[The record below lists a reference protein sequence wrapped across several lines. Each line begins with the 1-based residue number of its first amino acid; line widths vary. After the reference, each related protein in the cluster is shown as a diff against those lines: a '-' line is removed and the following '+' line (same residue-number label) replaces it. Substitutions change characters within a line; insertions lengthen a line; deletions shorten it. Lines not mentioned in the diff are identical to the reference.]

1 MRSHVSLLALLS
13 LLLWLPATSGQAQT
27 YKINGG
33 GAAVAPFSADQKFTG
48 SSTTYVTTAPITGVG
63 TYPMAIYQTERS
75 GDFTYLLDGFP
86 ANAPCEVR
94 LHFAET
100 FWDQTGKRLFSVDLN
115 GKSILS
121 GYDILAK
128 AGGKNKAIVETF
140 LANSNASGQLLFAFK
155 PEVDNAK
162 ISAIEA
168 KVLFTGPYTAK
179 TKVQPGMGAAGAV
192 GAYLNGKLPSLNP
205 TQSSASGGWD
215 VVNAFPG
222 LAGQLPNVMSIYA
235 VPNTTPQKLIARL
248 RGGQMKVFD
257 ESPSV
262 TTSETFMDI
271 GDRVNLGN
279 NGGLS
284 AFCFHP
290 QFNVAGSPNKDFV
303 YVYYQTIQNAV
314 MYNRLSRF
322 TRNPATGKVDNS
334 TELVMIQ
341 TKDVVIF
348 DHTGGA
354 MIFDNQG
361 YLILM
366 YGDLE
371 WTDEEY
377 AQCLSLD
384 SMFQSSIIRID
395 VDMKP
400 TNLKPTRTLQGGL
413 VNGIQTTKSLNTGRY
428 AGAGNFSGIGYHIP
442 VDNPY
447 NDVPTALKEHYGKG
461 VRNPWNITKDPVTG
475 DILFFDA
482 GSNMGDK
489 WEEVNLLKP
498 KADYGWPYWEGPISK
513 TFETGIA
520 APVPIVYNSPT
531 PINTPMGVFTQ
542 DVASYNHANGNGNA
556 MGDGDVYQGTLLP
569 GLKGKLVYCDFT
581 SGRFWAKDY
590 KTPGSQDTIIM
601 DIDGGIA
608 GVKSSPDKQ
617 NLYIVNY
624 NLGIIYKM
632 VSVGLPNPQPPALL
646 SQTGAFT
653 DLASLTPT
661 PGLIPYEPAS
671 PLWSDNAA
679 KHRWM
684 AIPNDGT
691 HNTTAEKIVFSGNGE
706 WSFPVGTVFV
716 KHFELPANAN
726 SPNSVVR
733 LETRFLVHGADGYF
747 AFSYKWNVEGTEAF
761 LQNNASTATIPVT
774 QTGGAVTNQVWEF
787 PSQSA
792 CMDCHQ
798 QAAGRVLGAKTLALN
813 WSYPYAS
820 QGTQNQITYLNSKAI
835 FTESLNLALLPTYI
849 TAKGLKDTSA
859 SVETRVRSFIDM
871 NCSSCHRPGGT
882 AGRAVF
888 DARLTTPLELAGLV
902 NATPSADTLG
912 LPNAKLIKPG
922 DAANSIFSVRDA
934 SRNPA
939 IQMPPLGTTIAHPEY
954 IPLLNSWI
962 NGMTSTVTDSDGDG
976 VPDAQDKFPNNPLEW
991 ADTDGDG
998 VGNNSDVF
1006 PTDPTEWADANG
1018 DGVGDNT
1025 VLGPVQ
1031 SLLSINAGGVASG
1044 SFGGDAYFTG
1054 GGTYTSTAPI
1064 SGMPTGVPDTVYK
1077 TERNKNFTYTITGL
1091 DPAAYHRIDLH
1102 FAEIFWTLPAK
1113 RLFDVTLNGKSV
1125 LKGFDIFAAAGA
1137 ANKALVRSFV
1147 TKPDST
1153 GKITAVFTS
1162 VLDEA
1167 KVSGIVV
1174 GKHLG
1179 SGGSTN
1185 LDSDGDGVP
1194 DATDAFPNDP
1204 AEWADA
1210 NGDGVGDNTVL
1221 GPVQAVVSVNA
1232 GGPAAG
1238 SFVADTGFSGGGVY
1252 STTAA
1257 ISGASTSVPASVY
1270 QSERN
1275 QTFSYTFS
1283 GLSTTQYHRV
1293 ELHFAEIFWTQ
1304 PGQRIFDVN
1313 LNGKVVLNDFDIFAA
1328 AGGINKAV
1336 MKAVVVKP
1344 DATGK
1349 ITLDFVTGVDQA
1361 KVSAIV
1367 IGKHLGNV
1375 TGPDADGDGVPD
1387 SQDAFPNNP
1396 LESKDTD
1403 GDSFGDNSDAFP
1415 TDPTEWAD
1423 ANKDG
1428 LGDNTVLGFLQPVL
1442 AINAGGP
1449 ATGTFLADANFTGGG
1464 THSSTLAVTGAPTGI
1479 PAAIYQTERNQNFT
1493 YTFSGL
1499 DPAAFHRIDLHLAEI
1514 YWTSAGKRVFDV
1526 IINGRVVLD
1535 DFDLFAAAGGINK
1548 AFVKTWVSKPS
1559 SSGAL
1564 TIQFTSVV
1572 DQAKISAIAI
1582 GKHLNTPNPPPP
1594 LDSDGDGVPDAQD
1607 AFPNNPLEWKD
1618 TDGDGMGD
1626 NSDPF
1631 PNDPLNGAKPV
1642 QLIVN
1647 GSFENTTPKPATALK
1662 LTAGTAV
1669 PGWSTSNPA
1678 KTLEVWKSGYLG
1690 FPAQEGIQLVE
1701 MDGGSLEQNLAT
1713 TPGATLTWS
1722 FFHRGRGGNDTVAL
1736 DLGPATGTLTR
1747 VKTFTTGKAAWVK
1760 YEGTYVVPAGQTST
1774 KFRLVPI
1781 SGASGLGNANLIDNV
1796 SVLQA
1801 PLPPA
1806 PAAKSAPVPM
1816 LAMAMALPP
1825 EPGNLDSD
1833 GDGVPDSL
1841 DAFPKNAGESKDGD
1855 ADGLGDNTDLFPADA
1870 TKTGVGRYTLL
1881 LPLPSTVTGIG
1892 DGYGTLTLDKAL
1904 KGQLSLNMGDGSR
1917 FLQSVTVMNRKLTV
1931 NATGVAPH
1939 KTDTLQGT
1947 LTWNPQPGISDFDGT
1962 LTWVIAGGKTKP
1974 AINLVAI
1981 GSFYTPA
1988 KLQKLLGKTSVTVD
2002 LMGAPTDFTRNAVV
2016 SSNSIKWSLS
2026 TATGSFS
2033 QTTGLL
2039 VWKVKSPAGKTL
2051 TIRTVWFD
2059 DQKLLGGR
2067 FDDGTREVG
2076 VAQIVPAK

>member
-1 MRSHVSLLALLS
+1 MRSNFFRAIFLALAL
-13 LLLWLPATSGQAQT
+13 LPATSGLAQT
-27 YKINGG
+27 YKINAGG
-33 GAAVAPFSADQKFTG
+33 TAVSPFSADVKFG
-48 SSTTYVTTAPITGVG
+48 GGSTTYSTTEPITGNG
-63 TYPMAIYQTERS
+63 SYPMSIYQTERS
-75 GDFTYLLDGFP
+75 GNFTYTLDGFP
-86 ANAPCEVR
+86 ANAPCELR
-94 LHFAET
+94 LHFAEIY
-100 FWDQTGKRLFSVDLN
+100 WAETGKRLFSVDLN
-115 GKSILS
+115 GKAILS
-121 GYDILAK
+121 GYDIVAK

-140 LANSNASGQLLFAFK
+140 LANANASGQLLLSFNT
-155 PEVDNAK
+155 EVDNAK

-179 TKVQPGMGAAGAV
+179 TKIQSGMGAAGAV
-192 GAYLNGKLPSLNP
+192 GPYLNGKLPSLNP

-235 VPNTTPQKLIARL
+235 IPNTTPQKLIARL
-248 RGGQMKVFD
+248 RGGQMKIFD
-257 ESPSV
+257 ENPAA
-262 TTSETFMDI
+262 TTTETFMDI
-271 GDRVNLGN
+271 ADRINLGN

-303 YVYYQTIQNAV
+303 YVYYQTIQNTL

-322 TRNPATGKVDNS
+322 TRNPVTGKIDNS

-384 SMFQSSIIRID
+384 TMFQSSIIRID

-400 TNLKPTRTLQGGL
+400 TNLKPTRTLQGGI
-413 VNGIQTTKSLNTGRY
+413 VNGVSTTKSLNTGKY

-442 VDNPY
+442 IDNPY
-447 NDVPTALKEHYGKG
+447 NDNPTALKEHYGKG
-461 VRNPWNITKDPVTG
+461 VRNPWNISKDPVTG

-556 MGDGDVYQGTLLP
+556 MGDGDVYQGDLLP
-569 GLKGKLVYCDFT
+569 GLKGKLIYCDFT

-590 KTPGSQDTIIM
+590 KTPGSEPTIIM
-601 DIDGGIA
+601 DIDGGIS
-608 GVKSSPDKQ
+608 GVKSSPNKQ

-632 VSVGLPNPQPPALL
+632 VSVGLPNPQPPTLL

-653 DLASLTPT
+653 DLNTLTPS

-691 HNTTAEKIVFSGNGE
+691 HNTTAEKIVFSANGE

-716 KHFELPANAN
+716 KHFELPANAA

-747 AFSYKWNVEGTEAF
+747 AFSYKWNTEGTEAF

-813 WSYPYAS
+813 WQYPYAS

-835 FTESLNLALLPTYI
+835 FTESLNLTLLPTYI

-888 DARLTTPLELAGLV
+888 DARLTTPLELAGLI

-912 LPNAKLIKPG
+912 LVNAKLIKPG
-922 DAANSIFSVRDA
+922 DAANSVFAVRDA
-934 SRNPA
+934 SRNPS

-954 IPLLNSWI
+954 IPMLNTWI
-962 NGMTSTVTDSDGDG
+962 NGLTSTIADADGDG
-976 VPDAQDKFPNNPLEW
+976 VPDAQDAFPNNPLEW

-998 VGNNSDVF
+998 VGNNSDLF

-1031 SLLSINAGGVASG
+1031 NLLSINAGGVAAGTFS
-1044 SFGGDAYFTG
+1044 GDAYFTG

-1091 DPAAYHRIDLH
+1091 DPASYHRIDLH
-1102 FAEIFWTLPAK
+1102 FAEVFWTAPAK
-1113 RLFDVTLNGKSV
+1113 RLFDVTLNGKLV
-1125 LKGFDIFAAAGA
+1125 LNDFDVFAAAGA
-1137 ANKALVRSFV
+1137 VNKVVVKSFV

-1167 KVSGIVV
+1167 KLSAIVI

-1185 LDSDGDGVP
+1185 LDTDGDGVP

-1221 GPVQAVVSVNA
+1221 GALQPVIAVNS
-1232 GGPAAG
+1232 GGTAVG
-1238 SFVADTGFSGGGVY
+1238 TFVADTGFIGGGVY

-1257 ISGASTSVPASVY
+1257 ITDAATNVPSSVY

-1283 GLSTTQYHRV
+1283 GLNPAQYHRV
-1293 ELHFAEIFWTQ
+1293 ELHFAEIFWTA
-1304 PGQRIFDVN
+1304 PGKRLFDVN
-1313 LNGKVVLNDFDIFAA
+1313 VNGKVVLNDFDIFAA
-1328 AGGINKAV
+1328 AGSINKAV
-1336 MKAVVVKP
+1336 MKAVLLKP
-1344 DATGK
+1344 DAAGK
-1349 ITLDFVTGVDQA
+1349 ITLDFVTVLDQA

-1367 IGKHLGNV
+1367 LGKHLGNV
-1375 TGPDADGDGVPD
+1375 IGPDSDNDGVPD

-1415 TDPTEWAD
+1415 NDPTEWAD

-1428 LGDNTVLGFLQPVL
+1428 VGDNTVLGYLQPLL
-1442 AINAGGP
+1442 AWNAGGP
-1449 ATGTFLADANFTGGG
+1449 ITGTFLADANFSGGG
-1464 THSSTLAVTGAPTGI
+1464 TYSSTVAVTGAATGI
-1479 PAAIYQTERNQNFT
+1479 PAAIYQTERNGNFT
-1493 YTFSGL
+1493 YTFTGL
-1499 DPAAFHRIDLHLAEI
+1499 DPAAFHRFDLHFAEI
-1514 YWTSAGKRVFDV
+1514 YWTAPGKRLFDV
-1526 IINGRVVLD
+1526 IVNGKVALD
-1535 DFDLFAAAGGINK
+1535 DFDVFAAAGGINK
-1548 AFVKTWVSKPS
+1548 AFVKGYVSKPT
-1559 SSGAL
+1559 SSGTV
-1564 TIQFTSVV
+1564 TIQFITVV
-1572 DQAKISAIAI
+1572 DQAKLSGITI
-1582 GKHLNTPNPPPP
+1582 GKHLNSPNPPPP

-1607 AFPNNPLEWKD
+1607 AFPNNPAESKD
-1618 TDGDGMGD
+1618 TDGDGIGD

-1631 PNDPLNGAKPV
+1631 PNDPLNGATPV

-1647 GSFENTTPKPATALK
+1647 GSFEDTNPKPTTFLK
-1662 LTAGTAV
+1662 LTAGTQV
-1669 PGWSTSNPA
+1669 PGWATNKST
-1678 KTLEVWKSGYLG
+1678 KTLEVWKSGYLS
-1690 FPAQEGIQLVE
+1690 FPAQQGVQLVE
-1701 MDGGSLEQNLAT
+1701 MDGGSLEQILTT
-1713 TPGATLTWS
+1713 TPGATLTWT
-1722 FFHRGRGGNDTVAL
+1722 FYHRGRGGNDTVAL

-1747 VKTFTTGKAAWVK
+1747 IKTFTTGKAAWVK
-1760 YEGTYVVPAGQTST
+1760 YEGTYVVPAGQTKT
-1774 KFRLVPI
+1774 KFMLVPI
-1781 SGASGLGNANLIDNV
+1781 SGAAGLTSANLIDNV

-1801 PLPPA
+1801 PLAPA
-1806 PAAKSAPVPM
+1806 PIAKAAAALAITTAAP
-1816 LAMAMALPP
+1816 
-1825 EPGNLDSD
+1825 LDSD
-1833 GDGVPDSL
+1833 GDGVVDRL
-1841 DAFPKNAGESKDGD
+1841 DAFPNDPGESKNSDGD
-1855 ADGLGDNTDLFPADA
+1855 GRGDNTDLFPTDR
-1870 TKTGVGRYTLL
+1870 TKTGAGKYTLL
-1881 LPLPSTVTGIG
+1881 LPLPSSVTGIG
-1892 DGYGTLTLDKAL
+1892 DGYGTLTLDAAL
-1904 KGQLSLNMGDGSR
+1904 KGRLVLNMGDGTQ
-1917 FLQSVTVMNRKLTV
+1917 FAQNVTAVNRTLTI
-1931 NATGVAPH
+1931 NATGTAPH
-1939 KTDTLQGT
+1939 AADTLQGT
-1947 LTWNPQPGISDFDGT
+1947 LTWSPQPRISDFNGT
-1962 LTWVIAGGKTKP
+1962 LTWTIAGKATP
-1974 AINLVAI
+1974 ITLQAI

-1988 KLQKLLGKTSVTVD
+1988 TLQKLLGKTKVTVD
-2002 LMGAPTDFTRNAVV
+2002 LMGNPTDFQRSAVVTRNTV
-2016 SSNSIKWSLS
+2016 KWSLS
-2026 TATGSFS
+2026 TASGSFNQS
-2033 QTTGLL
+2033 NGLL
-2039 VWKVKSPAGKTL
+2039 IWKVKSPTGKTL
-2051 TIRTVWFD
+2051 TLKAAYFD
-2059 DQKLLGGR
+2059 DQKLLGG
-2067 FDDGTREVG
+2067 FFTDGIREVG
-2076 VAQIVPAK
+2076 AAQIVPAK